1 MNMKLI
7 FLSRNDQNRL
17 GLQIEMLLTIA
28 MKSTLK
34 TMLCLFPGLFEIT
47 PFYFSGNSQKLF
59 FGQSLIDGEDRFQ
72 FLDFKT
78 DSFSGYQGCFLVFR
92 GNHSNGLTNIMHS
105 IFSKEWFIGN
115 NIAEM
120 IIPRKILKGEDA

>member
-17 GLQIEMLLTIA
+17 GLKIEMLLTIA
-28 MKSTLK
+28 MEGALK
-34 TMLCLFPGLFEIT
+34 AMLSLFPGLLEIT
-47 PFYFSGNSQKLF
+47 TFYFSGNSQKLF

-78 DSFSGYQGCFLVFR
+78 YSLSG
-92 GNHSNGLTNIMHS
+92 
-105 IFSKEWFIGN
+105 
-115 NIAEM
+115 
-120 IIPRKILKGEDA
+120 

>member
-7 FLSRNDQNRL
+7 FLSRNNQNRL

-28 MKSTLK
+28 MKSALK
-34 TMLCLFPGLFEIT
+34 AMLCLFPGLFEIT
-47 PFYFSGNSQKLF
+47 PLNFSRNSQKLF

-78 DSFSGYQGCFLVFR
+78 NSFSG
-92 GNHSNGLTNIMHS
+92 
-105 IFSKEWFIGN
+105 
-115 NIAEM
+115 
-120 IIPRKILKGEDA
+120 